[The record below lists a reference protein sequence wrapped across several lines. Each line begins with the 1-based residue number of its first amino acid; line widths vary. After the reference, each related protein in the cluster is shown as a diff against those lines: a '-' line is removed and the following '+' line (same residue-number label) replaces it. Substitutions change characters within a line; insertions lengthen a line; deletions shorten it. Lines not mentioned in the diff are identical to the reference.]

1 MQGVIGSSPIPS
13 TKNRNESCGSF
24 LLFGIF
30 FDPLKAAA
38 FGGSKYLIA
47 VRRDIAQDLLYITM
61 QNPAKVIQCGCIQR
75 LVFSQ
80 FINGGTGYVVLGD
93 EGIGAFSGRTQCF
106 PKRIVY
112 NYTAAPPQ
120 RSFIYNIVQS
130 LS

>member
-1 MQGVIGSSPIPS
+1 M
-13 TKNRNESCGSF
+13 
-24 LLFGIF
+24 LFGIF

-38 FGGSKYLIA
+38 FGGSKYLVA
-47 VRRDIAQDLLYITM
+47 VRRDIAQDLLHITM

-93 EGIGAFSGRTQCF
+93 EGVCAFSGRTQCF
-106 PKRIVY
+106 PKWVVN
-112 NYTAAPPQ
+112 NYIKTPPQ
-120 RSFIYNIVQS
+120 PVYAYDIVQS